1 MMASS
6 TKPEREGEDMKNQE
20 QRGTKNRKRK
30 IKKKPKEKRKD
41 KEKQDTKTLRA
52 WSSWRI
58 KLDFKTSPTRMKK
71 PLKD

>member
-6 TKPEREGEDMKNQE
+6 TKPEREGEDVKKPRTRNKKQ
-20 QRGTKNRKRK
+20 KRK
-30 IKKKPKEKRKD
+30 IKKKPKEKRKE
-41 KEKQDTKTLRA
+41 KEKQDTRTLRA

-58 KLDFKTSPTRMKK
+58 KLGLKTSPTRMKK